1 MFRQLRK
8 LDLVA
13 RKERKM
19 GLEKQEGSALRVG
32 ATIPF
37 HPEHRNES
45 KFHLQS
51 LLKVPRPVSR
61 AVIGLRI
68 KVNCSYQK
76 ADAIDCEINA
86 EWNGINSN

>member
-13 RKERKM
+13 GKEREM

-32 ATIPF
+32 ATI
-37 HPEHRNES
+37 PEHRNES

-68 KVNCSYQK
+68 KVYCSYQK

-86 EWNGINSN
+86 EWNGINSK

>member
-13 RKERKM
+13 GKEREM

-45 KFHLQS
+45 KFH
-51 LLKVPRPVSR
+51 
-61 AVIGLRI
+61 
-68 KVNCSYQK
+68 
-76 ADAIDCEINA
+76 
-86 EWNGINSN
+86 